1 MMTQIVSQTMGQA
14 VSIKE
19 KQAQI
24 PAEAPVM
31 APILTPTMT
40 QSVSPTLSNTMMT
53 QIGSQTMTQPVPPN
67 ETYALTRFAEP
78 CVSQTMRL
86 SESTNYNV
94 SVPIVTQATLEE
106 LEKMVQNYSSV
117 SQTMRLSASTT
128 KDTLEE
134 LETKEVEFSSVQTKG
149 QLIAKG
155 LFCTLNSSKK

>member
-24 PAEAPVM
+24 PAEAPVV

-40 QSVSPTLSNTMMT
+40 QSVSPTFSNTMMT
-53 QIGSQTMTQPVPPN
+53 QIGSQTMTQTVPPN

-106 LEKMVQNYSSV
+106 LEKMVQKV
-117 SQTMRLSASTT
+117 L
-128 KDTLEE
+128 LEE
-134 LETKEVEFSSVQTKG
+134 GLQGLDARAELVDSGISMTQGSQGFMVDQIKEVK
-149 QLIAKG
+149 
-155 LFCTLNSSKK
+155 